1 MSHFLNL
8 AFWLPDYVVIWTC
21 LSRGLILLNDI
32 LISELGNLV
41 HYLGNSSDFM
51 YATQCIYL
59 GNYTNLKKKFKQR
72 LFTQVFSLGDVLLL
86 ILTALAT
93 LSLICVPFLLLVLQK
108 CVHKLVDVLFFSAC
122 KFLQQINTIRC
133 STSVRLLTFFLY
145 IQSLIRVFNFWSIVK

>member
-21 LSRGLILLNDI
+21 LSTGLILLNDI

-59 GNYTNLKKKFKQR
+59 GNYTNLEKKVQAMFVYWSIQPWWC
-72 LFTQVFSLGDVLLL
+72 FTPDTNCTCYSFTNLCSFPPFS
-86 ILTALAT
+86 
-93 LSLICVPFLLLVLQK
+93 PQK

-122 KFLQQINTIRC
+122 KFLQQINTITC

>member
-1 MSHFLNL
+1 M
-8 AFWLPDYVVIWTC
+8 
-21 LSRGLILLNDI
+21 LNDI

-72 LFTQVFSLGDVLLL
+72 LFTEVFSLGDVLLL

-93 LSLICVPFLLLVLQK
+93 LSLICVPFLLLVLK
-108 CVHKLVDVLFFSAC
+108 SVFISWLMYFSFLPASFFS
-122 KFLQQINTIRC
+122 R
-133 STSVRLLTFFLY
+133 STL
-145 IQSLIRVFNFWSIVK
+145 

>member
-1 MSHFLNL
+1 
-8 AFWLPDYVVIWTC
+8 
-21 LSRGLILLNDI
+21 
-32 LISELGNLV
+32 V

-72 LFTQVFSLGDVLLL
+72 LFTEVFSLGDVLLL

-122 KFLQQINTIRC
+122 KFLQQINTITC
-133 STSVRLLTFFLY
+133 STSVRLLTFFLH
-145 IQSLIRVFNFWSIVK
+145 IQSFQFLIHSEIKTFLFLLQIWCLVIRKFIRSSSAAV